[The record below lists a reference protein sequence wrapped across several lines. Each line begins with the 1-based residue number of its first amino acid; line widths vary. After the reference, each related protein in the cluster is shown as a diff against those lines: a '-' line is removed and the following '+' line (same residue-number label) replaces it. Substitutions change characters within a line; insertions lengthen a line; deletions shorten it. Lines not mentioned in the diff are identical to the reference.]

1 MLKVVGQSIER
12 KDYADKVRGIAKY
25 TVDYV
30 SEGYLHARMLT
41 SPYAHANIKSIDTS
55 GVWEVA
61 GVQAVLTGDCYPG
74 YVGVL
79 LEDRPIIAKD
89 KVRYHGEPVAV
100 VVANNEY
107 QAKKAVEMIKVE
119 YEPLPVVNSPT
130 EAIKSDAPLVHE
142 NIEQYRRLKEV
153 YPELNTNIA
162 SRVKIRKGDIGKGW
176 AESEVSIESNFSL
189 PQSDHVALEQRNAR
203 AEIKPDG
210 KVIIYT
216 SSQSPFMVRKMLSRY
231 FGIDDGM
238 IVVNTPVVGGAFGG
252 KAAIQLEFI
261 AYLASKAVDG
271 RPVKLVNTREED
283 MISSPVRIGLD
294 AKVKLGS
301 TKDGIIKAA
310 EITYLV
316 DGGAYSDM
324 AVGITKSIA
333 ADCTGPYK
341 IDNVWCDSLCMY
353 TNHPYATSFRGFGH
367 ASISFAIERAMDM
380 LAKKLDIDPLEL
392 RIKNAIASGDTTPTQ
407 TGLTT
412 SNIGDLPKCI
422 TRVGEL
428 INWVE
433 GPIVDLGN
441 NKIKAKGIGCF
452 WKTSSTPTDAISAA
466 VVIFNPDGSMNLSIG
481 SVELGPGTKTVLAQ
495 ILAEKMKVDINK
507 VHVNMDVNT
516 QFDPI
521 HWKTVASMTTYMVG
535 RAVIEAADD
544 AIRQLKGMAAIV
556 LRCPPADLEVGE
568 GRVFI
573 KDNPNIYI
581 DITEIV
587 HGYKYENG
595 NGIGGQ
601 IIGRGSFIM
610 RHLSKMDKETGK
622 GNPGPFW
629 TVGAQAVEVEFDT
642 RYCTYEVLKV
652 ATVMDVGK
660 VINPKAAEGVVTGG
674 VNMGIGLGSREYFI
688 YNDNGIIQNPRL
700 RGYKVMRFGEE
711 PDYITEFIE
720 TPQIDGPYGGRGFG
734 EHGILGVPAALGNS
748 LSLAA
753 GVDLNN
759 LPLLPEYIWKT
770 RNEGN
775 L

>member
-1 MLKVVGQSIER
+1 MKAVGKSIQR
-12 KDYADKVRGIAKY
+12 KDYPDKIEGVAKY
-25 TVDYV
+25 TVDYI
-30 SEGYLHARMLT
+30 SPDYLHAKILT
-41 SPYAHANIKSIDTS
+41 SPYAHAIIKSIDTS
-55 GVWEVA
+55 GIWEVQ

-74 YVGVL
+74 FVGVL

-89 KVRYHGEPVAV
+89 KVRYQGEPVAV
-100 VVANNEY
+100 VVANNEHE
-107 QAKKAVEMIKVE
+107 AKKAVERIKVE
-119 YEPLPVVNSPT
+119 YEPLPVINSPN
-130 EAIKSDAPLVHE
+130 EAIKSDAFLVHE
-142 NIEQYRRLKEV
+142 NIEQYRMIKDV
-153 YPELNTNIA
+153 FPEINTNIA
-162 SRVKIRKGDIGKGW
+162 NRVKIRKGDIGKGW
-176 AESEVSIESNFSL
+176 AESEVIVESSFSL
-189 PQSDHVALEQRNAR
+189 PQSDHVALEQRNVR
-203 AEIKPDG
+203 VEIKPDG
-210 KVIIYT
+210 KVIVST
-216 SSQSPFMVRKMLSRY
+216 STQSPFMVRKMLSRY

-238 IVVNTPVVGGAFGG
+238 IVVNAPVVGGAFGG

-261 AYLASKAVDG
+261 AYLASKAVGG

-294 AKVKLGS
+294 AKIKLGS
-301 TKDGIIKAA
+301 TKDGVIKAA

-341 IDNVWCDSLCMY
+341 MENVWCDSLCMY

-367 ASISFAIERAMDM
+367 ASITFAIERAMDM
-380 LAKKLDIDPLEL
+380 LAEKLGIDPLEL
-392 RIKNAIASGDTTPTQ
+392 RLKNAIASGDTTPTQ

-412 SNIGDLPKCI
+412 SNIGDLSKCI
-422 TRVGEL
+422 TRVREL
-428 INWVE
+428 INWDE

-441 NKIKAKGIGCF
+441 NRMRAKGLGCF

-466 VVIFNPDGSMNLSIG
+466 VIIFNPDGSMNLNIG

-495 ILAEKMKVDINK
+495 ILAEKMVMDINK
-507 VHVNMDVNT
+507 IHVNMDVNT

-521 HWKTVASMTTYMVG
+521 HWKTVASMTTYMAG
-535 RAVIEAADD
+535 RAIMEAADD
-544 AIRQLKGMAAIV
+544 AIRQLKGMAAMV
-556 LRCPPADLEVGE
+556 LRCPPTDLGVGE

-587 HGYKYENG
+587 HGYKYQNG
-595 NGIGGQ
+595 NGVGGQ

-610 RHLSKMDKETGK
+610 RHLSKMDKDTGK
-622 GNPGPFW
+622 GDPGPFW
-629 TVGAQAVEVEFDT
+629 TVGVQAVEVEFDT
-642 RYCTYEVLKV
+642 RHCTYQVLKV

-688 YNDNGIIQNPRL
+688 YNDNGIIQNPQL
-700 RGYKVMRFGEE
+700 RTYKVMRFGEE
-711 PDYITEFIE
+711 PEYITEFIE

-734 EHGILGVPAALGNS
+734 EHGILGIPAALGNS

-753 GVDLNN
+753 GVHLNN

-770 RNEGN
+770 RNEGS